1 MLCVEERKIGLSFLR
16 TYKRYYHV
24 VSLRSGFKIKCLDKK
39 STKQISAMAA
49 VTLKQGKTGKFHSIH

>member
-1 MLCVEERKIGLSFLR
+1 MRGRKKNRSLSFLR

-39 STKQISAMAA
+39 PTKISTMEA